1 MKKVLSKMKRVLS
14 LVMAFVL
21 VLGLVPATAMAAGE
35 TRKIYLDT
43 SAGWCNDGAWFDAW
57 VWGSSQEDAWYTF
70 DNPRADAIYEVEI
83 PADATGMKILRKDP
97 ASKEH
102 NWNSWNDSGDVTI
115 GTNSYYTITWSG
127 GSWSNKTPANPSY
140 TVAGEGGLVGT
151 AWTPTATANDMTEV
165 SSGKYQKVF
174 ENVAAGTY
182 QYKIVINHDW
192 AISYGDPNGTD
203 GNKSVKVDEAGS
215 TVTITFVPAT
225 KTVSH
230 TVVKEYDV
238 TFGDH
243 VGATVTGAA
252 TAEKDKS
259 YTFNVAVNDGY
270 ELKEDGIIVAIDGTP
285 VEFAYDAE
293 AGTVTVAADKITGD
307 LEITVKATEKLPD
320 TKTIYLK
327 ANSSFWD
334 KDGAWFIAEV
344 NSNKTQMIDENL
356 DGVYAVEIPYEAT
369 SIKFYRMDKAA
380 ADASGNV
387 WNETADLTIGGNCYT
402 ITGWNET
409 DGTWSNFTPNPTS
422 FTLTVAGEAGLCG
435 TGWAPAA
442 TANDMT
448 KNASGV
454 YEKTFNN
461 VAAGTYKYKVV
472 LNHSWDKAWGGNVD
486 NDGNTSVTVATAGST
501 VTVSFDPTTLTVSA
515 KVTAPSTP
523 DPDVH
528 TVTTNLTNITG
539 SNTATSI
546 EDGADYTT
554 TLTAATGYTLPEA
567 VTVTVGG
574 TAVTP
579 VYNKTTGELKI
590 PAVSGDVVITAAGVA
605 EATEPETKT
614 VYFVNDWNWPEVFV
628 HYFESANAADTT
640 WPGLKMEDTGDKVT
654 TDNGEKSVFSAVV
667 PVDAKLVFNGLKEG
681 STNESDR
688 QQTPDVT
695 DAQDGDAYIIFWDG
709 EKNAN
714 GVQKFEG
721 YPPVAA
727 TTKTVY
733 FVNDWN
739 WPEVFVHYFE
749 SANAADTTWPGLKME
764 DTGDK
769 VTTDNGEKSVF
780 SAVVPVDAKLVFN
793 GLKEGSTNESD
804 RQQTPDV
811 TDAQDGDAYIIFWD
825 GEKNANGVQK
835 FEGYPD
841 DGEEPGEDVSYEATF
856 HFANTLDWSV
866 VNLYT
871 WIGSGTTLTG
881 AWPGSATTLSGG
893 YYTATVTYTAPAG
906 QDLNFIFN
914 DGSTQTIDLA
924 LTAADFKL
932 DGEVYKAEKW
942 VVLTNQVSGKY
953 DAAVV
958 DTPESIVTSPI
969 VDGSSVTFNYGNN
982 KATSVAVAGSF
993 NGWSETANPMTKVDG
1008 AWTTTVS
1015 GLEAGDYQYKFV
1027 VDGNWILDPMNS
1039 NVVTEADDNQN
1050 SAFYIL
1056 SDETV
1061 PDDNTVTI
1069 RIHYT
1074 REDGKYDGWNL
1085 WVWGSNMD
1093 GHQVDF
1099 AEELVDGAKVA
1110 TIVLDKAR
1118 DHQNISFK
1126 ERLSVEGDDWKDQGS
1141 MDRTIDLSTIVS
1153 GTIDYYIPS
1162 GNVVYGDDIIRKN
1175 KISSVEVDYDS
1186 NAIVLSAV
1194 QAIANYET
1202 ALKLVKGEEE
1212 INATI
1217 TAVGS
1222 KYYMALPQGEEINL
1236 KELYQYKVNY
1246 YGSPY
1251 SVAIDPAY
1259 ASDKFA
1265 EEFTYT
1271 GDDLGANYTSS
1282 KTTFK
1287 LWAPTAEEVS
1297 VNLYTSGTKGTQDLI
1312 KSVAMTEGEKG
1323 VWSVEVD
1330 GDLNGTYYTYSVKVD
1345 GETVEAID
1353 PYARTAGVNGER
1365 GMVIDLA
1372 SVKPDDG
1379 TMNHISNKP
1388 DSYNDAVIYEL
1399 HVRDFSIDDSSGVK
1413 AAWQGK
1419 FLGLTQTGTKTPGGA
1434 TTGLDYLKD
1443 LGITHLHLLPVYDYA
1458 SVKEDKLDVAQF
1470 NWGYDPQNYNIPE
1483 GSYSTDP
1490 YKGEVRVQEMKQM
1503 VDVLHE
1509 NNIGVV
1515 MDVVYNHVYDAS
1527 TFSFN
1532 QIVPGYFSR
1541 VSSNASGCG
1550 NDTASEREM
1559 VRKYIV
1565 DSVVYWATEYDID
1578 GFRFDL
1584 VGLLDVE
1591 TINQIVTEVHKV
1603 RPDAIFYGEGWDMD
1617 KTNKEPG
1624 TQMAKQGNASK
1635 TPGFAYFSDSM
1646 RNLLGGDNGRSK
1658 GFASGADGKEET
1670 LVTNSMAKPG
1680 WTTNPTQVVQYAS
1693 CHDNYTLA
1701 DKIILSTGKT
1711 ALDAEVAKMNNLAAA
1726 SYMTAQGIPFIH
1738 AGEEMLREKLYESG
1752 KREENSYNKGDA
1764 VNHIEWSNLDKA
1776 AYAENSA
1783 YYKGLIAF
1791 RKAHPALRYSTAAE
1805 VADNV
1810 QKVTAS
1816 GKIVTMLIDGN
1827 GAKDRGEKD
1836 DILVILNANN
1846 AAKTV
1851 NLPEGTWTINVK
1863 GNKAGTASLGTAEG
1877 SVSVEAISALILTKT
1892 DEGKDEKV
1900 PLAPSAEKSVYFSN
1914 NKRWDKVYA
1923 YAWTDG
1929 GEKILLGAW
1938 PGSEATKVGTNDYG
1952 EDIYEIKLPASE
1964 TGIEGLIISN
1974 GQSEQTVDIEP
1985 GADGTGYYCEAEKNG
2000 EGKWPVGTYPYRAPV
2015 LGAATDYFLVGYING
2030 ADFVGSDYKFVD
2042 GKVTVEF
2049 SDDPY
2054 VYVINGTGTEEY
2066 MTDGWQGSVPGV
2078 KMHNIKTATLTAD
2091 KWDKFLI
2098 PGGSEVELTMVK
2110 NDDGTITLSYT
2121 VDAQMVEDT
2130 SGVQDG
2136 VTLHCWNWSFA
2147 EIEANMAEIAA
2158 QGYTAIQT
2166 SPIQP
2171 LKEATN
2177 LSTNTVGK
2185 HWWVYYQPIDF
2196 EITTQSGNALG
2207 TKDELISMIKTAHK
2221 YDVKVIVDVV
2231 ANHLANET
2239 GNNLSSAI
2247 PEYLRA
2253 DKYWH
2258 DISMNT
2264 SDWNDRY
2271 EVTQYCMDG
2280 LPDLNTANE
2289 EIQGYVLDFLKEC
2302 VDAGVDGFRF
2312 DAAKSIETPDDEI
2325 GIASN
2330 FWHTVITG
2338 AESYAKEKN
2347 GKDLYIYGEIL
2358 DTTTGLPISAYTKYM
2373 AITDN
2378 SWGNA
2383 LRGNIASDKAALRA
2397 GYDKAAPA
2405 SALVLWA
2412 ESHDTYATDDANQSS
2427 LNISDEDIVKTWAL
2441 VAARKD
2447 AMGLYFARP
2456 ESMTQAL
2463 GVASVTDWA
2472 NDEVEQINKFH
2483 NAFVDENEYISNE
2496 NGISYVERGDS
2507 GVVLVKAVD
2516 SASSDISVTANL
2528 MKDGSYVDQ
2537 ITGTTFTVANGKI
2550 TGTIGDTGI
2559 AVVYNA
2565 AEETKYTVTVES
2577 VTGGTVTSDKEEAAL
2592 GETVTVT
2599 VKADEGKVLETIIVT
2614 DADDNEITLTKG
2626 ENGTYTFGQ
2635 PASNVT
2641 VKATF
2646 VAETHTHTVKWVDED
2661 GEEIDSVT
2669 VNHGEGI
2676 DEADIPAVPE
2686 KDGFT
2691 GAWSVTDLAEITED
2705 LTIEPVYTAIEYE
2718 NDVKESG
2725 SGSVEINP
2733 TKPVAGDKVTVTVTP
2748 DEGIETEGIVVKDA
2762 SGKEIPVTKNE
2773 DGTYSFTQP
2782 VGEVTV
2788 EALFKA
2794 AYKIIK
2800 GDGSKIV
2807 HGSDN
2812 TITITVNGAY
2822 NKFRSIKIDG
2832 ELVKTTNYT
2841 AKAGST
2847 IITLK
2852 AEYLKTLE
2860 EGEHTITVIYT
2871 DGETEGTFYLNAKS
2885 DGTTTPP
2892 TGDNSQL
2899 GMWIGMI
2906 TVSTLAM
2913 AAVLMLQRKKKQA

>member
-21 VLGLVPATAMAAGE
+21 VLGLVPATAMAA
-35 TRKIYLDT
+35 TPTTLYLTPNGDWRG
-43 SAGWCNDGAWFDAW
+43 ANAWFAAYFFNNSEKTWVKAADANADGIYEFAVPAGTW
-57 VWGSSQEDAWYTF
+57 KNVIFTRMDPAKTALDWGSKWNQTGDLTMPTGDKVHYKVPNGTWDGSKDGSNWSAYT
-70 DNPRADAIYEVEI
+70 E
-83 PADATGMKILRKDP
+83 PAPTF
-97 ASKEH
+97 
-102 NWNSWNDSGDVTI
+102 
-115 GTNSYYTITWSG
+115 
-127 GSWSNKTPANPSY
+127 
-140 TVAGEGGLVGT
+140 TVAGATGLCGT
-151 AWTPTATANDMTEV
+151 EWKADTAANDMTEV

-182 QYKIVINHDW
+182 EYKITVNHSWDVSW
-192 AISYGDPNGTD
+192 GVNG
-203 GNKSVKVDEAGS
+203 GNASVKVDEAGS

-225 KTVSH
+225 KAIT
-230 TVVKEYDV
+230 
-238 TFGDH
+238 
-243 VGATVTGAA
+243 ATVTAPVVEYEVDFGDSNAEFEYTAPVEEGKDFVATLKSVPDNYELLVDNITVMMGGAA
-252 TAEKDKS
+252 
-259 YTFNVAVNDGY
+259 
-270 ELKEDGIIVAIDGTP
+270 
-285 VEFAYDAE
+285 VEFTYVD
-293 AGTVTVAADKITGD
+293 GVLTVKSVTGD
-307 LEITVKATEKLPD
+307 LEISATATEKLPE
-320 TKTIYLK
+320 TKIIYLNAGGK
-327 ANSSFWD
+327 NLWD
-334 KDGAWFIAEV
+334 QGRAWFVAEV
-344 NSNKTQMIDENL
+344 NGNKTKMGDVDL
-356 DGVYAVEIPYEAT
+356 DGVYEVTVPYEAS
-369 SIKFYRMDKAA
+369 SIKFYRMNSGATSVD
-380 ADASGNV
+380 GNV
-387 WNETADLTIGGNCYT
+387 WNKTVALTIGGNCYT
-402 ITGWNET
+402 ITGWGDT
-409 DGTWSNFTPNPTS
+409 DGAWSNFTPAATS

-448 KNASGV
+448 KTADGK
-454 YEKTFNN
+454 YEKAFTNI
-461 VAAGTYKYKVV
+461 AAGTYKYKVV
-472 LNHSWDKAWGGNVD
+472 LNHNWDKSWGGNVD

-501 VTVSFDPTTLTVSA
+501 VTVSFDPATLTVSA

-523 DPDVH
+523 DPDTY
-528 TVTTNLTNITG
+528 TVTNNLTNITG

-554 TLTAATGYTLPEA
+554 TLTAATGYTLPES

-574 TAVTP
+574 ETKTHT
-579 VYNKTTGELKI
+579 YDKTTGELKI
-590 PAVSGDVVITAAGVA
+590 TAVSGDVVITAAGVA
-605 EATEPETKT
+605 EVPSDTTVYCINSANWAQLSAHYWIDGGAGTSWPGTAMTKT
-614 VYFVNDWNWPEVFV
+614 DKTVNGFDVYSITIDSS
-628 HYFESANAADTT
+628 Y
-640 WPGLKMEDTGDKVT
+640 
-654 TDNGEKSVFSAVV
+654 EKII
-667 PVDAKLVFNGLKEG
+667 FNNNNN
-681 STNESDR
+681 SS
-688 QQTPDVT
+688 QTPDLDVQPGKYYDVKSAAWYDSLEDVPAVDELASDVYLVGTFNGWNTTANEFKLTAAGAKTATVT
-695 DAQDGDAYIIFWDG
+695 MDLA
-709 EKNAN
+709 
-714 GVQKFEG
+714 
-721 YPPVAA
+721 AA
-727 TTKTVY
+727 TDYEFKVIPSGVWYGCNTTITESTEGLQFTTSGGDCKLTTGEAGPYTFTYDLDSKKLSVA
-733 FVNDWN
+733 F
-739 WPEVFVHYFE
+739 PE
-749 SANAADTTWPGLKME
+749 
-764 DTGDK
+764 
-769 VTTDNGEKSVF
+769 
-780 SAVVPVDAKLVFN
+780 
-793 GLKEGSTNESD
+793 
-804 RQQTPDV
+804 QT
-811 TDAQDGDAYIIFWD
+811 
-825 GEKNANGVQK
+825 
-835 FEGYPD
+835 
-841 DGEEPGEDVSYEATF
+841 EPGEDVSYEATF

-871 WIGSGTTLTG
+871 WTEGGTPLTG
-881 AWPGSATTLSGG
+881 TWPGSATTLSGG
-893 YYTATVTYTAPAG
+893 YYTATVTFTAPAG
-906 QDLNFIFN
+906 QGLNFIFN
-914 DGSTQTIDLA
+914 NGSTQTVDLA
-924 LTAADFKL
+924 LAAEDFKL

-942 VVLTNQVSGKY
+942 VVLTTQVSSKY
-953 DAAVV
+953 DAAIV
-958 DTPESIVTSPI
+958 DSPEAIVASPI
-969 VDGSSVTFNYGNN
+969 VDGNSVTFNFGNN
-982 KATSVAVAGSF
+982 SATSVYVAGSF
-993 NGWSETANPMTKVDG
+993 NGWSETANRMTKNADG
-1008 AWTTTVS
+1008 VWTATVNN
-1015 GLEAGDYQYKFV
+1015 LAAGDYQYKFV
-1027 VDGNWILDPMNS
+1027 VNGTEWILDPMNG
-1039 NVVTEADDNQN
+1039 NVVTEADENQN

-1056 SDETV
+1056 SDESV

-1074 REDGKYDGWNL
+1074 RPDGNYDGWNL
-1085 WVWGSNMD
+1085 WVWGSNLG
-1093 GHQVDF
+1093 GHRVDF
-1099 AEELVDGAKVA
+1099 AEVDGAKVA
-1110 TIVLDKAR
+1110 TIVLDNAR

-1126 ERLSVEGDDWKDQGS
+1126 ERLSVEGDDWKEQGS
-1141 MDRTIDLSTIVS
+1141 MDRSIDLSTIVS

-1175 KISSVEVDYDS
+1175 KISSVEVDYDN

-1222 KYYMALPQGEEINL
+1222 KYYMALPQGEKINL

-1265 EEFTYT
+1265 EEFTYD
-1271 GDDLGANYTSS
+1271 GNDLGADWTKE
-1282 KTTFK
+1282 KTTFRV
-1287 LWAPTAEEVS
+1287 WAPTAEAVS
-1297 VNLYTSGTKGTQDLI
+1297 VNLYTSGTKGTEDLI
-1312 KSVAMTEGEKG
+1312 QSVAMTEGEKG
-1323 VWSVEVD
+1323 VWSVTVD
-1330 GDLNGTYYTYSVKVD
+1330 GDLNGKYYTYSVKVD

-1365 GMVIDLA
+1365 GMVIDL
-1372 SVKPDDG
+1372 SKTNPSDG
-1379 TMNHISNKP
+1379 WSET
-1388 DSYNDAVIYEL
+1388 SYNSKNYTDAILYEL

-1413 AAWQGK
+1413 DAWQGK
-1419 FLGLTQTGTKTPGGA
+1419 FLGLTQTGTKTPGGN

-1443 LGITHLHLLPVYDYA
+1443 LGITHLHLLPIYDYA
-1458 SVKEDKLDVAQF
+1458 SVKEDKLNVAQY

-1490 YKGEVRVQEMKQM
+1490 YNGEVRVQEMKQM
-1503 VDVLHE
+1503 VDTLHE
-1509 NNIGVV
+1509 SDINVV
-1515 MDVVYNHVYDAS
+1515 MDVVYNHVYDAE

-1541 VSSNASGCG
+1541 VSSNTSGCG

-1565 DSVVYWATEYDID
+1565 DSVVYWHEEYHID

-1584 VGLLDVE
+1584 VGLLDVD
-1591 TINQIVTEVHKV
+1591 TINQIVEEVHACHSDV
-1603 RPDAIFYGEGWDMD
+1603 VFYGEGWDMD
-1617 KTNKEPG
+1617 GTNKEPG

-1646 RNLLGGDNGRSK
+1646 RNLLGGDNGKSK

-1783 YYKGLIAF
+1783 YYKGLIEF

-1863 GNKAGTASLGTAEG
+1863 GNKAGTESLGTAEG

-1929 GEKILLGAW
+1929 GEKKLLGAW

-1985 GADGTGYYCEAEKNG
+1985 GVDGTGYYCVDPKND
-2000 EGKWPVGTYPYRAPV
+2000 EGKWPVGTYTYRAPV

-2066 MTDGWQGSVPGV
+2066 MTDGWLGSVPGV

-2121 VDAQMVEDT
+2121 VDAQMAEDT

-2239 GNNLSSAI
+2239 GNNLSPAI

-2258 DISMNT
+2258 DISKNT
-2264 SDWNDRY
+2264 NDWNNRY
-2271 EVTQYCMDG
+2271 EVTQYCMSG

-2358 DTTTGLPISAYTKYM
+2358 DTTTGLPVSAYTKYM

-2378 SWGNA
+2378 SWGNT
-2383 LRGNIASDKAALRA
+2383 LRGNIASDKAAMA
-2397 GYDKAAPA
+2397 SGYNKAAPA

-2472 NDEVEQINKFH
+2472 SDEVEQINKFH

-2516 SASSDISVTANL
+2516 SVSSDISVTANL
-2528 MKDGSYVDQ
+2528 MKDGAYVDQ

-2646 VAETHTHTVKWVDED
+2646 IAETHTHTVKWVDED

>member
-1 MKKVLSKMKRVLS
+1 MKKVLSKLKRVLS

-21 VLGLVPATAMAAGE
+21 VLGLVPATAMAA
-35 TRKIYLDT
+35 TPTTLYLTPNGDWRG
-43 SAGWCNDGAWFDAW
+43 ANAWFAAYFFNNSEKTWVKAADANADGIYEFAVPAGTW
-57 VWGSSQEDAWYTF
+57 KNVIFTRMDPAKTALDWGSKWNQTGDLTMPTGDKVHYKVPNGTWDGSKDGSNWSAYT
-70 DNPRADAIYEVEI
+70 E
-83 PADATGMKILRKDP
+83 PAPTF
-97 ASKEH
+97 
-102 NWNSWNDSGDVTI
+102 
-115 GTNSYYTITWSG
+115 
-127 GSWSNKTPANPSY
+127 
-140 TVAGEGGLVGT
+140 TVAGATGLCGT
-151 AWTPTATANDMTEV
+151 EWKADTAANDMTEV

-182 QYKIVINHDW
+182 EYKITVNHSWDVSW
-192 AISYGDPNGTD
+192 GVNG
-203 GNKSVKVDEAGS
+203 GNASVKVDEAGS

-225 KTVSH
+225 KAIT
-230 TVVKEYDV
+230 
-238 TFGDH
+238 
-243 VGATVTGAA
+243 ATVTAPVVEYEVDFGDSNAEFEYTAPVEEGKDFVATLKSVPDNYELLVDNITVMMGGAA
-252 TAEKDKS
+252 
-259 YTFNVAVNDGY
+259 
-270 ELKEDGIIVAIDGTP
+270 
-285 VEFAYDAE
+285 VEFTYVD
-293 AGTVTVAADKITGD
+293 GVLTVKSVTGD
-307 LEITVKATEKLPD
+307 LEISATATEKLPE
-320 TKTIYLK
+320 TKIIYLNAGGK
-327 ANSSFWD
+327 NLWD
-334 KDGAWFIAEV
+334 QGRAWFVAEV
-344 NSNKTQMIDENL
+344 NGNKTKMGDVDL
-356 DGVYAVEIPYEAT
+356 DGVYEVTVPYEAS
-369 SIKFYRMDKAA
+369 SIKFYRMNSGATSVD
-380 ADASGNV
+380 GNV
-387 WNETADLTIGGNCYT
+387 WNKTAALTIGGNCYT
-402 ITGWNET
+402 ITGWGDT
-409 DGTWSNFTPNPTS
+409 DGTWSNFTPTATS

-448 KNASGV
+448 KTADGK
-454 YEKTFNN
+454 YEKVFTNI
-461 VAAGTYKYKVV
+461 AAGTYKYKVV
-472 LNHSWDKAWGGNVD
+472 LNHNWDKSWGGNVD
-486 NDGNTSVTVATAGST
+486 TDGNTSVTVATAGST
-501 VTVSFDPTTLTVSA
+501 VTVTFDPATLTVSA
-515 KVTAPSTP
+515 KVTAPSVTP
-523 DPDVH
+523 DPETY
-528 TVTTNLTNITG
+528 TVTFNGTNVTS
-539 SNTATSI
+539 SNAATSV
-546 EDGADYTT
+546 EEGKDYTT

-579 VYNKTTGELKI
+579 SYDKTTGELKI
-590 PAVSGDVVITAAGVA
+590 TAVSGDVVITAAGVA
-605 EATEPETKT
+605 EVTEPETIT
-614 VYFVNDWNWPEVFV
+614 VYFRNDWLWTDVKV
-628 HYFESANAADTT
+628 TYTQSGSDTT
-640 WPGLKMEDTGDKVT
+640 VAMTKCGTAKYGTEDRDVYSAEIPADSTAIKFSGLKDDGSGNSDATPSITDHEDGSAYYIHW
-654 TDNGEKSVFSAVV
+654 DNGNKAS
-667 PVDAKLVFNGLKEG
+667 
-681 STNESDR
+681 
-688 QQTPDVT
+688 
-695 DAQDGDAYIIFWDG
+695 
-709 EKNAN
+709 
-714 GVQKFEG
+714 KFT
-721 YPPVAA
+721 YP
-727 TTKTVY
+727 
-733 FVNDWN
+733 
-739 WPEVFVHYFE
+739 EQ
-749 SANAADTTWPGLKME
+749 G
-764 DTGDK
+764 
-769 VTTDNGEKSVF
+769 
-780 SAVVPVDAKLVFN
+780 
-793 GLKEGSTNESD
+793 
-804 RQQTPDV
+804 
-811 TDAQDGDAYIIFWD
+811 
-825 GEKNANGVQK
+825 
-835 FEGYPD
+835 
-841 DGEEPGEDVSYEATF
+841 EPGEDVSYEATF
-856 HFANTLDWSV
+856 HFANTLGWSV

-871 WIGSGTTLTG
+871 WTEGGTPLTG
-881 AWPGSATTLSGG
+881 TWPGSATTLSGG
-893 YYTATVTYTAPAG
+893 YHTATVTFTAPAG
-906 QDLNFIFN
+906 QGLNFIFN
-914 DGSTQTIDLA
+914 NGSIQTNDLA
-924 LTAADFKL
+924 LAAEDFKL

-942 VVLTNQVSGKY
+942 VVLTTQVSGKY
-953 DAAVV
+953 DAAIV
-958 DTPESIVTSPI
+958 DSPEAIVASPI
-969 VDGSSVTFNYGNN
+969 VDGNSVTFNFGNN
-982 KATSVAVAGSF
+982 SATSVAVAGSF
-993 NGWSETANPMTKVDG
+993 NGWSTTATPMTKNADG
-1008 AWTTTVS
+1008 VWTATVNN
-1015 GLEAGDYQYKFV
+1015 LAAGDYQYKFV
-1027 VDGNWILDPMNS
+1027 VNGTEWILDPMNG
-1039 NVVTEADDNQN
+1039 NVVTEADENQN

-1056 SDETV
+1056 SDESV

-1074 REDGKYDGWNL
+1074 RPDGNYDGWNL
-1085 WVWGSNMD
+1085 WVWGSNLG
-1093 GHQVDF
+1093 GHRVDF

-1110 TIVLDKAR
+1110 TIVLDNAR

-1126 ERLSVEGDDWKDQGS
+1126 ERLSVEGDDWKEQGS
-1141 MDRTIDLSTIVS
+1141 MDRSIDLSTIVS

-1175 KISSVEVDYDS
+1175 KISSVEVDYDG
-1186 NAIVLSAV
+1186 NAIVLTAV
-1194 QAIANYET
+1194 QAISNYET
-1202 ALKLVKGEEE
+1202 ALKLMKGEEE
-1212 INATI
+1212 IDVTI

-1222 KYYMALPQGEEINL
+1222 KYYLALPEGEEFDL
-1236 KELYQYKVNY
+1236 KELYQYKVDY

-1265 EEFTYT
+1265 DEFTYE

-1287 LWAPTAEEVS
+1287 LWAPTAETVS
-1297 VNLYTSGTKGTQDLI
+1297 VNLYTSGTKGTEDLI
-1312 KSVAMTEGEKG
+1312 QSVAMTEGEKG
-1323 VWSVEVD
+1323 VWSVTVD
-1330 GDLNGTYYTYSVKVD
+1330 GNLNGKYYTYSVKVD
-1345 GETVEAID
+1345 GDTVEAID

-1365 GMVIDLA
+1365 GMVIDL
-1372 SVKPDDG
+1372 SKTNPSDG
-1379 TMNHISNKP
+1379 WSEA
-1388 DSYNDAVIYEL
+1388 SYNSKNYTDAILYEL

-1413 AAWQGK
+1413 DEWQGK
-1419 FLGLTQTGTKTPGGA
+1419 FLGLTQTGTKTPGGN

-1443 LGITHLHLLPVYDYA
+1443 LGITHLHLLPIYDYA
-1458 SVKEDKLDVAQF
+1458 SVKEDKLNVAQY

-1490 YKGEVRVQEMKQM
+1490 YNGEVRVQEMKQM
-1503 VDVLHE
+1503 VDTLHE
-1509 NNIGVV
+1509 SDINVV
-1515 MDVVYNHVYDAS
+1515 MDVVYNHVYDAE

-1541 VSSNASGCG
+1541 VSSNTSGCG

-1565 DSVVYWATEYDID
+1565 DSVVYWHEEYHID

-1584 VGLLDVE
+1584 VGLLDVD
-1591 TINQIVTEVHKV
+1591 TINQIVEEVHACHSDV
-1603 RPDAIFYGEGWDMD
+1603 VFYGEGWDMD
-1617 KTNKEPG
+1617 GTNKEPG

-1635 TPGFAYFSDSM
+1635 TPGFAYFSDNM
-1646 RNLLGGDNGRSK
+1646 RNELGGDNGKSK
-1658 GFASGADGKEET
+1658 GFASGADGKEGAIAS
-1670 LVTNSMAKPG
+1670 NFMARPW
-1680 WTTNPTQVVQYAS
+1680 WTSNPNQVVQYAS
-1693 CHDNYTLA
+1693 CHDNHTLA

-1711 ALDAEVAKMNNLAAA
+1711 KLDGDVAKMNNLAAA
-1726 SYMTAQGIPFIH
+1726 VYMTSQGIPFIH
-1738 AGEEMLREKLYESG
+1738 AGEEMLREKQYESG
-1752 KREENSYNKGDA
+1752 KREENSYNKGDY

-1776 AYAENSA
+1776 SYAENSA
-1783 YYKGLIAF
+1783 YYKGLIEF
-1791 RKAHPALRYSTAAE
+1791 RKAHPALRYTTATA

-1810 QKVTAS
+1810 QNITAE
-1816 GKIVTMLIDGN
+1816 GKIVSFLIDGN
-1827 GAKDRGEKD
+1827 GAKDKGEKD
-1836 DILVILNANN
+1836 DILVIFNANN
-1846 AAKTV
+1846 SAKTV
-1851 NLPEGTWTINVK
+1851 NLPAGEWTINVK

-1877 SVSVEAISALILTKT
+1877 TLTVDAISTAILTKT

-1900 PLAPSAEKSVYFSN
+1900 PLGASEAKSVYFSN

-1929 GEKILLGAW
+1929 GEKKLLGEW
-1938 PGSEATKVGTNDYG
+1938 PGSLATKVGTNDYG

-1974 GQSEQTVDIEP
+1974 GSGEQTVDIEP
-1985 GADGTGYYCEAEKNG
+1985 GVDGTGYYCEAEKND
-2000 EGKWPVGTYPYRAPV
+2000 EGKWPVGTYTYRAPV

-2049 SDDPY
+2049 RDDPY

-2177 LSTNTVGK
+2177 LSTNTVGD

-2239 GNNLSSAI
+2239 GNNLSPAI

-2258 DISMNT
+2258 DISKNT
-2264 SDWNDRY
+2264 NDWNNRY
-2271 EVTQYCMDG
+2271 EVTQYCMSG

-2358 DTTTGLPISAYTKYM
+2358 DTTTGLPVSAYTKYM

-2378 SWGNA
+2378 SWGNT
-2383 LRGNIASDKAALRA
+2383 LRGNIASDKAAMA
-2397 GYDKAAPA
+2397 SGYNKAAPA

-2472 NDEVEQINKFH
+2472 SDEVEQINKFH

-2507 GVVLVKAVD
+2507 GVVLVKAKD
-2516 SASSDISVTANL
+2516 SVSSNVSVTAKA

-2537 ITGTTFTVANGKI
+2537 ITGSTFTVANGKI
-2550 TGTIGDTGI
+2550 TGTIGETGI

-2599 VKADEGKVLETIIVT
+2599 VKADEGKVLETITVT

-2646 VAETHTHTVKWVDED
+2646 IAETHTHTVKWVDED
-2661 GEEIDSVT
+2661 GEEIDSIT

-2676 DEADIPAVPE
+2676 DEANIPAVPE

-2748 DEGIETEGIVVKDA
+2748 DEGIEAEGIVVKDA

-2788 EALFKA
+2788 EPLFKA

-2852 AEYLKTLE
+2852 AEYLKTLKK
-2860 EGEHTITVIYT
+2860 GEHTITVIYT
-2871 DGETEGTFYLNAKS
+2871 DGETEGTFFLNEKS
-2885 DGTTTPP
+2885 EGTTTPP

-2899 GMWIGMI
+2899 GVWIGMI

>member
-1 MKKVLSKMKRVLS
+1 MKKVLGNLKRVLS
-14 LVMAFVL
+14 LCLALVL
-21 VLGLVPATAMAAGE
+21 VLGLVPATVFAAGE
-35 TRKIYLDT
+35 TRTIYLDT
-43 SAGWCNDGAWFDAW
+43 SAGWGSDGAWFDAW
-57 VWGSSQEDAWYTF
+57 VWKGSEEGKWYTF
-70 DNPRADAIYEVEI
+70 NNPDAGPVFQVDI

-97 ASKEH
+97 SNKAH
-102 NWNSWNDSGDVTI
+102 DWNSWNDSGDITI
-115 GTNSYYTITWSG
+115 GTNNYYTIDWNG
-127 GSWSNKTPANPSY
+127 GSWSNKTPAASTY
-140 TVAGEGGLVGT
+140 TVAGAAGLTGFE
-151 AWTPTATANDMTEV
+151 WSQTATANDMTAV
-165 SSGKYQKVF
+165 GDGKYQKVF
-174 ENVAAGTY
+174 ENVPAGTY
-182 QYKIVINHDW
+182 QYKVAVNHAW
-192 AISYGDPNGTD
+192 MFAYGDPSGSD
-203 GNKSVKVDEAGS
+203 GNKSVTVDTSGS
-215 TVTITFVPAT
+215 TVTITFEPAT

-230 TVVKEYDV
+230 IVVKEYGV

-252 TAEKDKS
+252 TAEKGKS
-259 YTFNVAVNDGY
+259 YTFNVAVADGY
-270 ELKEDGIIVAIDGTP
+270 ELKEDGIAVAVDGTP

-293 AGTVTVAADKITGD
+293 AGIVTVAADKITGD
-307 LEITVKATEKLPD
+307 LEITVKATKVGTTVYCINSANWAQLSAHYWTDGGAGTSWPGTAM
-320 TKTIYLK
+320 TKTDKTVNGFDVYSITID
-327 ANSSFWD
+327 SSYEKIIFNNNNN
-334 KDGAWFIAEV
+334 GSQTA
-344 NSNKTQMIDENL
+344 NL
-356 DGVYAVEIPYEAT
+356 DVQDGKYYDVKSAAWYDSLEDVPAVDELASDVYLVGSFNGWNTTANEFKLTAVGAKTATVSLELDANTTYQFKIMPRGVWYGCNT
-369 SIKFYRMDKAA
+369 
-380 ADASGNV
+380 
-387 WNETADLTIGGNCYT
+387 T
-402 ITGWNET
+402 ITKSTE
-409 DGTWSNFTPNPTS
+409 DLQFTTS
-422 FTLTVAGEAGLCG
+422 GGDCKLTTSE
-435 TGWAPAA
+435 
-442 TANDMT
+442 
-448 KNASGV
+448 
-454 YEKTFNN
+454 
-461 VAAGTYKYKVV
+461 AGTYVFTY
-472 LNHSWDKAWGGNVD
+472 DKDTAKLD
-486 NDGNTSVTVATAGST
+486 VAFPKTHYT
-501 VTVSFDPTTLTVSA
+501 VTN
-515 KVTAPSTP
+515 
-523 DPDVH
+523 
-528 TVTTNLTNITG
+528 NLTNVTS

-554 TLTAATGYTLPEA
+554 TLTAATGYTLPES

-590 PAVSGDVVITAAGVA
+590 TAVSGDVVITAAGVA
-605 EATEPETKT
+605 EVTEPETKT

-628 HYFESANAADTT
+628 HDFESANAADTT

-667 PVDAKLVFNGLKEG
+667 PVDAKLVFNGL
-681 STNESDR
+681 NENNASDR
-688 QQTPDVT
+688 QQTP
-695 DAQDGDAYIIFWDG
+695 
-709 EKNAN
+709 N
-714 GVQKFEG
+714 
-721 YPPVAA
+721 
-727 TTKTVY
+727 
-733 FVNDWN
+733 
-739 WPEVFVHYFE
+739 
-749 SANAADTTWPGLKME
+749 
-764 DTGDK
+764 
-769 VTTDNGEKSVF
+769 
-780 SAVVPVDAKLVFN
+780 
-793 GLKEGSTNESD
+793 
-804 RQQTPDV
+804 V

-856 HFANTLDWSV
+856 HFANTLGWSV

-871 WIGSGTTLTG
+871 WTEGGTPLTG
-881 AWPGSATTLSGG
+881 TWPGSATTLSGG
-893 YYTATVTYTAPAG
+893 YHTATVTFTAPAG
-906 QDLNFIFN
+906 QGLNFIFN
-914 DGSTQTIDLA
+914 NGSTQTIDLA
-924 LTAADFKL
+924 LAAEDFKL

-942 VVLTNQVSGKY
+942 VVLTTQVSGKY
-953 DAAVV
+953 DAAIV
-958 DTPESIVTSPI
+958 DSPEAIVASPI
-969 VDGSSVTFNYGNN
+969 VDGNSVTFNFGNN
-982 KATSVAVAGSF
+982 SATSVAVAGTF
-993 NGWSETANPMTKVDG
+993 NGWSTTATPMTPNADG
-1008 AWTTTVS
+1008 VWTATVNN
-1015 GLEAGDYQYKFV
+1015 LAAGDYRYKFV
-1027 VDGNWILDPMNS
+1027 VNGTEWILDPMNG
-1039 NVVTEADDNQN
+1039 NVVTEADENQN

-1056 SDETV
+1056 SDESV

-1074 REDGKYDGWNL
+1074 RPDGNYDGWNL
-1085 WVWGSNMD
+1085 WVWGSNLG
-1093 GHQVDF
+1093 GHRVDF

-1110 TIVLDKAR
+1110 TIVLDNAR

-1126 ERLSVEGDDWKDQGS
+1126 ERLSVEGDDWKEQGS
-1141 MDRTIDLSTIVS
+1141 MDRSIDLSTIVS

-1175 KISSVEVDYDS
+1175 KISSVEVDYDG
-1186 NAIVLSAV
+1186 NAIVLTAV
-1194 QAIANYET
+1194 QAISNYET
-1202 ALKLVKGEEE
+1202 ALKLMKGEEE
-1212 INATI
+1212 IDVTI

-1222 KYYMALPQGEEINL
+1222 KYYLTLPEGAEIDL
-1236 KELYQYKVNY
+1236 KELYQYKVDY

-1265 EEFTYT
+1265 DEFTYE

-1287 LWAPTAEEVS
+1287 LWAPTAETVS
-1297 VNLYTSGTKGTQDLI
+1297 VNLYTSGTKGTEDLI

-1323 VWSVEVD
+1323 VWSVTVD
-1330 GDLNGTYYTYSVKVD
+1330 GDLNGKYYTYSVKVD
-1345 GETVEAID
+1345 GDTVEAID
-1353 PYARTAGVNGER
+1353 PYARTAGVNGDR
-1365 GMVIDLA
+1365 GMVIDL
-1372 SVKPDDG
+1372 SKTNPSDG
-1379 TMNHISNKP
+1379 WSEA
-1388 DSYNDAVIYEL
+1388 SYNSKNYTDAILYEL

-1413 AAWQGK
+1413 DAWQGK
-1419 FLGLTQTGTKTPGGA
+1419 FLGLTQTGTKTPGGN

-1443 LGITHLHLLPVYDYA
+1443 LGITHLHLLPIYDYA
-1458 SVKEDKLDVAQF
+1458 SVKEDKLNVAQY

-1490 YKGEVRVQEMKQM
+1490 YNGEVRVQEMKQM
-1503 VDVLHE
+1503 VDTLHE
-1509 NNIGVV
+1509 SDINVV
-1515 MDVVYNHVYDAS
+1515 MDVVYNHVYDAE

-1541 VSSNASGCG
+1541 VSSNTSGCG

-1584 VGLLDVE
+1584 VGLIDVE

-1603 RPDAIFYGEGWDMD
+1603 RPDVVFYGEGWDMD
-1617 KTNKEPG
+1617 GTNKEPG

-1635 TPGFAYFSDSM
+1635 TPGFAYFSDGM
-1646 RNLLGGDNGRSK
+1646 RNNLGGNSGNST
-1658 GFASGADGKEET
+1658 GFASGAAGKEST
-1670 LVTNSMAKPG
+1670 IADNFMAKAG
-1680 WTTNPTQVVQYAS
+1680 WTSNPTQIVQYAS

-1711 ALDAEVAKMNNLAAA
+1711 KLDGDVAKMNNLAAA
-1726 SYMTAQGIPFIH
+1726 VYMTSQGIPFIH
-1738 AGEEMLREKLYESG
+1738 AGEEMLREKQYESG
-1752 KREENSYNKGDA
+1752 KREENSYNKGDY
-1764 VNHIEWSNLDKA
+1764 VNHIEWSNLDKTS
-1776 AYAENSA
+1776 YAENSA
-1783 YYKGLIAF
+1783 YYKGLIEF
-1791 RKAHPALRYSTAAE
+1791 RKAHPALRYTTAAA

-1810 QKVTAS
+1810 QNITAE
-1816 GKIVTMLIDGN
+1816 GKIVSFLIDGN
-1827 GAKDRGEKD
+1827 GAQDKGEKD
-1836 DILVILNANN
+1836 DILVIFNANN
-1846 AAKTV
+1846 SAKTV
-1851 NLPEGTWTINVK
+1851 NLPAGEWTINVK

-1877 SVSVEAISALILTKT
+1877 TLTVDAISTAILTKT
-1892 DEGKDEKV
+1892 DEGKDEKI
-1900 PLAPSAEKSVYFSN
+1900 PLGASEAKSVYFSN

-1929 GEKILLGAW
+1929 GEKKLLGEW
-1938 PGSEATKVGTNDYG
+1938 PGSLATKVGTNDLG

-1964 TGIEGLIISN
+1964 TGIEGLIVSD
-1974 GQSEQTVDIEP
+1974 GSGEQTVDIEP
-1985 GADGTGYYCEAEKNG
+1985 GVDGTGYYCEAEKNG
-2000 EGKWPVGTYPYRAPV
+2000 EGKWPVGTYTYRAPV

-2030 ADFVGSDYKFVD
+2030 TDFVGSDYKFVD

-2207 TKDELISMIKTAHK
+2207 TKDELISMIKTAHQ

-2258 DISMNT
+2258 DISKNT
-2264 SDWNDRY
+2264 NDWNNRY
-2271 EVTQYCMDG
+2271 EVTQYCMGG

-2378 SWGNA
+2378 SWGNT
-2383 LRGNIASDKAALRA
+2383 LRGNIASDKAAMA
-2397 GYDKAAPA
+2397 SGYNKAAPA

-2412 ESHDTYATDDANQSS
+2412 ESHDTYATDDRNQSS

-2441 VAARKD
+2441 VAGRKD

-2472 NDEVEQINKFH
+2472 SDEVEQINKFH

-2507 GVVLVKAVD
+2507 GVVLVKAKD
-2516 SASSDISVTANL
+2516 SVSSNVSVTAKA

-2537 ITGTTFTVANGKI
+2537 ITGSTFTVANGKI

-2599 VKADEGKVLETIIVT
+2599 VKADEGKVLETITVT

-2646 VAETHTHTVKWVDED
+2646 IAETHTHTVKWVDED
-2661 GEEIDSVT
+2661 GEEIDSIT

-2676 DEADIPAVPE
+2676 DEANIPAVPE

-2748 DEGIETEGIVVKDA
+2748 DEGIEAEGIVVKDA

-2788 EALFKA
+2788 EPLFKA
-2794 AYKIIK
+2794 AYKLL
-2800 GDGSKIV
+2800 DGNGTNLV
-2807 HGSDN
+2807 HGSDKDL
-2812 TITITVNGAY
+2812 TIRANGAFD
-2822 NKFRSIKIDG
+2822 KFQSLKIDG
-2832 ELVKTTNYT
+2832 KTVDAKHYT

-2847 IITLK
+2847 IITVK
-2852 AEYLKTLE
+2852 AEYLKTLDD
-2860 EGEHTITVIYT
+2860 GKHTITVVYP
-2871 DGETEGTFYLNAKS
+2871 EGAAEGVFYLNKAA
-2885 DGTTTPP
+2885 DDTTPP

-2899 GMWIGMI
+2899 GLWIGMI
-2906 TVSTLAM
+2906 TVSTMAM
-2913 AAVLMLQRKKKQA
+2913 AAIVLMQRKKKQA

>member
-35 TRKIYLDT
+35 TKTVYLK
-43 SAGWCNDGAWFDAW
+43 AGVWETANAWFDAW
-57 VWGSSQEDAWYTF
+57 VFGSSQADAWYTF
-70 DNPRADAIYEVEI
+70 EDADGDGVYSADI

-102 NWNSWNDSGDVTI
+102 NWNEWNNTGDLVI
-115 GTNSYYTITWSG
+115 GSTYNCYEITGWGNDNVATGKWTTYTYVAPT
-127 GSWSNKTPANPSY
+127 Y
-140 TVAGEGGLVGT
+140 TVVGEGGLFGGNWDP
-151 AWTPTATANDMTEV
+151 ANTANDMTEV

-182 QYKIVINHDW
+182 KYKVVRNRSFDVC
-192 AISYGDPNGTD
+192 YGDPSNTAD
-203 GNKSVKVDEAGS
+203 YNNVVFTVAEDDS
-215 TVTITFVPAT
+215 TVTITFVFAT

-230 TVVKEYDV
+230 TVVKEYAV
-238 TFGDH
+238 AFGDH

-270 ELKEDGIIVAIDGTP
+270 ELKEDGIAVAIDGTP

-356 DGVYAVEIPYEAT
+356 DGVYTVEIPYEAT
-369 SIKFYRMDKAA
+369 SIKFYRMDSGA

-387 WNETADLTIGGNCYT
+387 WNKTADLTIGGNCYT
-402 ITGWNET
+402 ITGWGET
-409 DGTWSNFTPNPTS
+409 AGTWSTVTPSTAGPV
-422 FTLTVAGEAGLCG
+422 LTVVGDTGLCG
-435 TGWAPAA
+435 SNWDLKDSDNG
-442 TANDMT
+442 MT

-461 VAAGTYKYKVV
+461 VAAGNYKFKIARD
-472 LNHSWDKAWGGNVD
+472 HSWDVAYGDPSNSSDNNNVK
-486 NDGNTSVTVATAGST
+486 VTVETAGST
-501 VTVSFDPTTLTVSA
+501 VVISLDPTNRNKVSA
-515 KVTAPSTP
+515 KVTAPTVTP
-523 DPDVH
+523 DPEEH
-528 TVTTNLTNITG
+528 TVTFDGTNVTS
-539 SNTATSI
+539 SNNATSI

-554 TLTAATGYTLPEA
+554 TLTAATGYTLPETVS
-567 VTVTVGG
+567 VTVAGVD
-574 TAVTP
+574 AEHE
-579 VYNKTTGELKI
+579 YNATTGELKI

-605 EATEPETKT
+605 EVPSDTTVYCINSANWAQLSAYYWTDGGAGISWPGVAMTKT
-614 VYFVNDWNWPEVFV
+614 SQTVNGFDVYSITFDPSYEQIIFNN
-628 HYFESANAADTT
+628 
-640 WPGLKMEDTGDKVT
+640 
-654 TDNGEKSVFSAVV
+654 NG
-667 PVDAKLVFNGLKEG
+667 NG
-681 STNESDR
+681 S
-688 QQTPDVT
+688 QTPDLDVQPGKYY
-695 DAQDGDAYIIFWDG
+695 DVKGVAWYDSLEDVPAVDELASDVYLVGDFNGW
-709 EKNAN
+709 NTTAN
-714 GVQKFEG
+714 EFKLTAVGAKTATATMDLA
-721 YPPVAA
+721 AA
-727 TTKTVY
+727 TDYGFKVMPSGVWYGCNATITESTTEGLQFTTSGGNCKLTTGEAGTYTFTYDLDSKKLSVAFPEKT
-733 FVNDWN
+733 
-739 WPEVFVHYFE
+739 
-749 SANAADTTWPGLKME
+749 
-764 DTGDK
+764 
-769 VTTDNGEKSVF
+769 
-780 SAVVPVDAKLVFN
+780 
-793 GLKEGSTNESD
+793 
-804 RQQTPDV
+804 
-811 TDAQDGDAYIIFWD
+811 
-825 GEKNANGVQK
+825 
-835 FEGYPD
+835 
-841 DGEEPGEDVSYEATF
+841 EPGEDVSYEATF

-871 WIGSGTTLTG
+871 WIGSGTPLTG
-881 AWPGSATTLSGG
+881 TWPGSATTLSGG
-893 YYTATVTYTAPAG
+893 YYNATVTYTAPAG

-924 LTAADFKL
+924 LPAADFKL

-942 VVLTNQVSGKY
+942 VVLTTQVSGKY
-953 DAAVV
+953 DAAIV
-958 DTPESIVTSPI
+958 DSPEAIVASPI

-982 KATSVAVAGSF
+982 KATSVFVAGSF
-993 NGWSETANPMTKVDG
+993 NGWSTTATSMTKNADG
-1008 AWTTTVS
+1008 VWTATVNN
-1015 GLEAGDYQYKFV
+1015 LDAGDYQYKFV

-1039 NVVTEADDNQN
+1039 NVVTEANDNQN

-1056 SDETV
+1056 SDETE

-1085 WVWGSNMD
+1085 WVWGSNMG

-1110 TIVLDKAR
+1110 TIVLDNAR
-1118 DHQNISFK
+1118 DHQSISFK

-1186 NAIVLSAV
+1186 NAIALTAV
-1194 QAIANYET
+1194 QAIANYEA

-1236 KELYQYKVNY
+1236 KELYQYKVKY

-1265 EEFTYT
+1265 EKFTYD
-1271 GDDLGANYTSS
+1271 GKDLGANYTSS

-1287 LWAPTAEEVS
+1287 LWAPTAEV
-1297 VNLYTSGTKGTQDLI
+1297 VHVKLYATGSDSEASAKDLGEHL
-1312 KSVAMTEGEKG
+1312 MTEGEKG
-1323 VWSVEVD
+1323 VWTVTVD
-1330 GDLNGTYYTYSVKVD
+1330 GDLNGKYYTYEVKV
-1345 GETVEAID
+1345 GGKTVEAID

-1365 GMVIDLA
+1365 GMVIDLDSTDPSGGWSEA
-1372 SVKPDDG
+1372 SYSSKNY
-1379 TMNHISNKP
+1379 T
-1388 DSYNDAVIYEL
+1388 DAILYEL

-1413 AAWQGK
+1413 DEWQGK
-1419 FLGLTQTGTKTPGGA
+1419 FLGLTETDTKTPGGS

-1443 LGITHLHLLPVYDYA
+1443 LGITHLHLLPIYDYA
-1458 SVKEDKLDVAQF
+1458 SVNEANLDKAQY
-1470 NWGYDPQNYNIPE
+1470 NWGYDPQNYNVPE
-1483 GSYSTDP
+1483 GSYSTNP
-1490 YKGEVRVQEMKQM
+1490 YDGKVRVQEMKQM

-1509 NNIGVV
+1509 NDINVV
-1515 MDVVYNHVYDAS
+1515 MDVVYNHVYDS
-1527 TFSFN
+1527 DTFSFN

-1541 VSSNASGCG
+1541 VSSNESGCG

-1565 DSVVYWATEYDID
+1565 DSVVYWATEYHID

-1584 VGLLDVE
+1584 VGLIDVE

-1635 TPGFAYFSDSM
+1635 TPEFAYFSDNM
-1646 RNLLGGDNGRSK
+1646 RNDLGGDNGKSK
-1658 GFASGADGKEET
+1658 GFASGADGKEGSIAS
-1670 LVTNSMAKPG
+1670 NFMARPW
-1680 WTTNPTQVVQYAS
+1680 WTSNPNQVVQYAS
-1693 CHDNYTLA
+1693 CHDNHTLA
-1701 DKIILSTGKT
+1701 DKIILSTGKSE
-1711 ALDAEVAKMNNLAAA
+1711 LDAEVIKMNNLAAA
-1726 SYMTAQGIPFIH
+1726 VYMTSQGIPFIH

-1752 KREENSYNKGDA
+1752 KREENSYNKGDY
-1764 VNHIEWSNLDKA
+1764 VNHIAWDKLDSTKFDYA
-1776 AYAENSA
+1776 ANVD
-1783 YYKGLIAF
+1783 YYKGLIEF
-1791 RKAHPALRYSTAAE
+1791 RKAHPVLSLDSSKEISNRVVNQKAADKIVSFWLDGTEINGEADSIYVIFNANSSARTIELPAGEWETHVNATEAGTTNLQTVSGTVSVPGVSAMILVQEESTESPTPKSE
-1805 VADNV
+1805 VALPGSFNEWNQANFMDFAENSTT
-1810 QKVTAS
+1810 VTTQTLS
-1816 GKIVTMLIDGN
+1816 
-1827 GAKDRGEKD
+1827 
-1836 DILVILNANN
+1836 
-1846 AAKTV
+1846 
-1851 NLPEGTWTINVK
+1851 LPEGNYEFKIKIGEKWYGNSGTIEDSTTTGWVMDANVGDNCK
-1863 GNKAGTASLGTAEG
+1863 LKASGGAYTFTFDTTTKQL
-1877 SVSVEAISALILTKT
+1877 SV
-1892 DEGKDEKV
+1892 
-1900 PLAPSAEKSVYFSN
+1900 
-1914 NKRWDKVYA
+1914 A
-1923 YAWTDG
+1923 YDPNG
-1929 GEKILLGAW
+1929 GEFGD
-1938 PGSEATKVGTNDYG
+1938 PNE
-1952 EDIYEIKLPASE
+1952 
-1964 TGIEGLIISN
+1964 
-1974 GQSEQTVDIEP
+1974 
-1985 GADGTGYYCEAEKNG
+1985 
-2000 EGKWPVGTYPYRAPV
+2000 
-2015 LGAATDYFLVGYING
+2015 YFLWGYINA
-2030 ADFVGSDYKFVD
+2030 ADYGGGLQTSQYKFDED
-2042 GKVTVEF
+2042 GKLTATF
-2049 SDDPY
+2049 SSDTY
-2054 VYVINGTGTEEY
+2054 VAVKNGDASKIY
-2066 MTDGWQGSVPGV
+2066 MTDGYLGGV
-2078 KMHNIKTATLTAD
+2078 TSAIMYDTKDPANKPTGENE
-2091 KWDKFLI
+2091 WDKMLI
-2098 PGGSEVELTMVK
+2098 PTGMEVTFTLVL
-2110 NDDGTITLSYT
+2110 NNDGTVTLSYEAD
-2121 VDAQMVEDT
+2121 VKAVADT

-2185 HWWVYYQPIDF
+2185 HWWLYYQPIDF

-2231 ANHLANET
+2231 ANHLANQT

-2264 SDWNDRY
+2264 NDWNNRY
-2271 EVTQYCMDG
+2271 EVTQYCMGG
-2280 LPDLNTANE
+2280 LPDLNTSNDD
-2289 EIQGYVLDFLKEC
+2289 IQGYVLDFLKEC

-2312 DAAKSIETPDDEI
+2312 DAAKSIETPMDDAN
-2325 GIASN
+2325 IASD
-2330 FWHTVITG
+2330 FWPTVIGG
-2338 AESYAKEKN
+2338 AEEHAKEKY

-2358 DTTTGLPISAYTKYM
+2358 DTTKGVSLLGYTQYM

-2412 ESHDTYATDDANQSS
+2412 ESHDTYATDDAYQSS

-2472 NDEVEQINKFH
+2472 SDEVEQINKFH

-2528 MKDGSYVDQ
+2528 MKDGAYVDQ

-2577 VTGGTVTSDKEEAAL
+2577 VNGGTVTSDKEEAAL

-2599 VKADEGKVLETIIVT
+2599 VKADEGKVLETITVT

-2646 VAETHTHTVKWVDED
+2646 IAETHTHTVKWVDED

-2676 DEADIPAVPE
+2676 DEADIPTVPE
-2686 KDGFT
+2686 KDGYT

-2705 LTIEPVYTAIEYE
+2705 LTIEPVYTAVEYE

-2748 DEGIETEGIVVKDA
+2748 DEGIEAEGIVVKDA
-2762 SGKEIPVTKNE
+2762 SGKEIPVTENE